1 MAQGIHGL
9 TLPEINADSR
19 EEFDR
24 SWKRFEVIAA
34 ANKWEGGRD
43 LVILPALLRGKLL
56 DIYMQLP
63 DSDKADLA
71 TLKKALADR
80 AGLTRDPLL
89 SAKSGVK
96 NYESHSEI
104 LRWRCASCS
113 LKRLRPELA
122 RQVLLYGTPTNL
134 DDAVKNVI
142 RVERAMGLDD
152 GQRVQSVQTGGRE
165 DLRGVLDKLVGR
177 MEALELR
184 LSEQKPVSVV
194 SYDILP
200 PSARSSMKGTPPLTI
215 GANGIPLDVLGIVN
229 VMVDLETIKVH
240 HDFVVARKL
249 TVECLLGMDFL
260 SRHGAVIDCS
270 NCKLTLA
277 VCDEGKARHE
287 GREHEGGTA
296 LVVNLVQTTKIP
308 ARSQVLVRG
317 RMGSLGDTKGE
328 GLIEPVVNIQRG
340 ILVARSVC
348 KVDDSN
354 QVPLQI
360 VNTGLTDAIVY
371 EGTRVATFTVH
382 G

>member
-1 MAQGIHGL
+1 MHVSESSRHVRGESFL
-9 TLPEINADSR
+9 VDSG
-19 EEFDR
+19 
-24 SWKRFEVIAA
+24 AA
-34 ANKWEGGRD
+34 
-43 LVILPALLRGKLL
+43 
-56 DIYMQLP
+56 
-63 DSDKADLA
+63 
-71 TLKKALADR
+71 
-80 AGLTRDPLL
+80 
-89 SAKSGVK
+89 
-96 NYESHSEI
+96 
-104 LRWRCASCS
+104 
-113 LKRLRPELA
+113 
-122 RQVLLYGTPTNL
+122 
-134 DDAVKNVI
+134 
-142 RVERAMGLDD
+142 
-152 GQRVQSVQTGGRE
+152 
-165 DLRGVLDKLVGR
+165 
-177 MEALELR
+177 
-184 LSEQKPVSVV
+184 VSVV

-200 PSARSSMKGTPPLTI
+200 PSARSSMNGTPPLTI

-229 VMVDLETIKVH
+229 VMVELENIKVH

-277 VCDEGKARHE
+277 VRDEGKARHE
-287 GREHEGGTA
+287 GREHGGGGGGGGGGTA
-296 LVVNLVQTTKIP
+296 LVVKLVQTTKIP

-371 EGTRVATFTVH
+371 EGTRVATFTAGSAVMTLDCNNTIEPRNDKMPEVDLT
-382 G
+382 GAELTEAERAKLKRLIWEFRGTFSLA